1 MIQWDAKYET
11 GIKTID
17 DQHKELLRIIGN
29 LSDLLTNAQ
38 NGDDIYDE
46 MVSIISALTTYTV
59 YHFKYEEDLF
69 YKFNYALTD
78 IHIEEH
84 VKLVDQIKELDLK
97 NLDEDAIDFGKKI
110 LKFLISW
117 LFKHI
122 SGSDFLYRDL
132 FIENNVK

>member
-69 YKFNYALTD
+69 YKFNVT
-78 IHIEEH
+78 
-84 VKLVDQIKELDLK
+84 VQSP
-97 NLDEDAIDFGKKI
+97 
-110 LKFLISW
+110 LIQ
-117 LFKHI
+117 K
-122 SGSDFLYRDL
+122 
-132 FIENNVK
+132 

>member
-1 MIQWDAKYET
+1 MIQWDAKYEI